1 MNFVDYTFHFYVEEE
16 VVFLQV
22 PQNTTRET
30 FLDIEWNKV
39 KLRGWSES
47 LFEGLAKFHV
57 SLYYMLGTVAG
68 DSLYLTSERKQSL

>member
-39 KLRGWSES
+39 KLRG
-47 LFEGLAKFHV
+47 
-57 SLYYMLGTVAG
+57 
-68 DSLYLTSERKQSL
+68 